1 MKKSIVL
8 DLRFSGAFLLLVGMV
23 LNGPSTCAQTVPSGF
38 NDALVMNGFTAP
50 VGFTFDA
57 NGRMYVW
64 EKAGRVWIVQN
75 GVKLSPALLDIS
87 EEVGDW
93 RDHGFLGFT
102 LDPDFLT
109 NGRMYML
116 YTVDRHH
123 LMNYGTGTGIYNAG
137 TNQYYAATI
146 MRITRYTAIGP
157 NFNTVDYSSRFVLLG
172 ETRKTGVPLLHESH
186 STGQL
191 VFGADGTLMATVGDG
206 ASYNATDV
214 GNDGATYFS
223 QALTDSIIRP
233 AENVGAMRSQLLNC
247 HNGKLLRL
255 DPNTGN
261 GVPSNPYYDPLQPR
275 APKSRVWAMGLRN
288 PFRMTRRPGSGSTNP
303 ADGNPG
309 VFYIGDVGWGTWED
323 LQVSTDPG
331 QNFGWP
337 IFEGLENNTSY
348 AAALTPNLDM
358 PNPLYGTGSC
368 AQQYFN
374 FQDLL
379 KQDTPVHL
387 NGHPNPCDAAVQV
400 PVNVPHWFHSRPAI
414 DWQHGNRSRC
424 GGFSGNTAVTFD
436 LDAVGSPVPGP
447 RFGGNASVGGTWLT
461 GIGWPIGY
469 QNTYFNADYPGA
481 WIKRFTFNADNK
493 PVNVANFGSSMGA
506 VVFVKE
512 GPDGGLWYVRY
523 DTGAIRKVMPIG
535 VTNLPPAAVAQQNV
549 QYGPGPLT
557 VQFTGSNSTDP
568 ENAALTYIWNFGDGT
583 TNSSLPNP
591 QHTFTPLNGNPISYN
606 VTLTVLDPSSAF
618 NTATL
623 IVSVNNTPP
632 VVSIT
637 SFPDGHF
644 YPLGVDT
651 IYACAGTATDPEPN
665 SLPLTHQWQ
674 TIFHHNNHVH
684 PESPVTAVTTS
695 TVISGLGC
703 YTDDYWYEVK
713 YTVTDVQGLSTTVV
727 YDLQPRCSSIAPTA
741 VIVSNVSA
749 GQGPLAVNFNGGT
762 SVDNGTIVSYAWD
775 FGDGTTSTS
784 SAPSKTFTSTGDHVV
799 TLTVTDNDG
808 LVGHASRMISVITF
822 DPPQC
827 VGAAGSILREY
838 WTGIGSGV
846 AVSDL
851 TSNANYPNS
860 PNGSSFPTSIQGPTN
875 WGDNYGT
882 RMRGYIIAPETGLYY
897 FTVTSDDAS
906 ILYLSLNAKPE
917 LKQQI
922 ASVPGWTNETE
933 YTKYGTQ
940 RSAGVQLQAGVYY
953 YFEFLQKEG
962 GGGDHMAVR
971 WERPSVP
978 TRTIVAGAYLARW
991 QDCSPSVKL
1000 RTVLQGA
1007 FDTNTGLMR
1016 DDLRAQGFIPSTEPF
1031 TGLGFTHAGGGG
1043 GETVSPGMLAVT
1055 GQNAIVDWVLV
1066 ELRNKNNSAQ
1076 VLATRSALL
1085 QRDGDIIGTDGYPRM
1100 LFNVASDNYFI
1111 AVRHRNHFG
1120 VMIGT
1125 STLLNKDE
1133 KSIDFTLTT
1142 TATYGTQA
1150 RTQLPNGKW
1159 AQWSG
1164 NVVRDNML
1172 KYIGTNND
1180 RDPILVGIGGL
1191 VPTNTA
1197 QGYQQ
1202 TDINLD
1208 GSTKY
1213 IGTNNDRDLIL
1224 VNLGGSLPTAT
1235 KQEQLP

>member
-1 MKKSIVL
+1 MNRTINS
-8 DLRFSGAFLLLVGMV
+8 DPFSAWVIALMLFAFS
-23 LNGPSTCAQTVPSGF
+23 STKVSSQSVPSGF
-38 NDALVMNGFTAP
+38 TDALVMGGFNAP

-64 EKAGRVWIVQN
+64 EKAGIVWIVEN
-75 GVKLSPALLDIS
+75 GVKLNPPLLDINT
-87 EEVGDW
+87 EVGEW

-102 LDPDFLT
+102 LDPNFLS
-109 NGRMYML
+109 NGRIYAL
-116 YTVDRHH
+116 YAVDRHH
-123 LMNYGTGTGIYNAG
+123 LLNYGTDNYSIFVNDYFS
-137 TNQYYAATI
+137 ATI

-157 NFNTVDYSSRFVLLG
+157 NFNTVDDNSRVVLLG
-172 ETRKTGVPLLHESH
+172 ETKKTGVPLLHESH

-206 ASYNATDV
+206 GSYSSNDFGSASE
-214 GNDGATYFS
+214 TYWS
-223 QALTDSIIRP
+223 QALNDSIIRP
-233 AENVGAMRSQLLNC
+233 NENIGSFRSQLLNC
-247 HNGKLLRL
+247 YNGKLLRI
-255 DPNTGN
+255 DPNTGD

-275 APKSRVWAMGLRN
+275 APKSRVWASGLRN
-288 PFRMTRRPGSGSTNP
+288 PYRMTRRPGSGSANP

-309 VFYIGDVGWGTWED
+309 AFYIGDVGSDDWEE
-323 LQVSTDPG
+323 LNVCTDPG

-337 IFEGLENNTSY
+337 LYEGMESHLAFDTVPTAN
-348 AAALTPNLDM
+348 PDM
-358 PNPLYGTGSC
+358 PNPLFGTGGC
-368 AQQYFN
+368 TQQYFN
-374 FQDLL
+374 FKDLL
-379 KQDTPVHL
+379 KQETQMPL
-387 NGHPNPCDAAVQV
+387 NGHPNPCNAAVQV
-400 PVNVPHWFHSRPAI
+400 PLEVPHWFHSRPKI
-414 DWQHGNRSRC
+414 DWAHANRSRC
-424 GGFSGNTAVTFD
+424 AGFSGNTAVTFD
-436 LDAVGSPVPGP
+436 IDMPGSPVTGP
-447 RFGGNASVGGTWLT
+447 RFGGSASVGGTWLT
-461 GIGWPIGY
+461 GIGWPLGY
-469 QNTYFNADYPGA
+469 QNVYFNADYAGA
-481 WIKRFTFNADNK
+481 WIRRFTFNADNG
-493 PVNVANFGSSMGA
+493 PVSVASFGDILGP
-506 VVFVKE
+506 VVFITE
-512 GPDGGLWYVRY
+512 GPDHALWYIRY
-523 DTGAIRKVMPIG
+523 DTYTIRKIAPIG

-568 ENAALTYIWNFGDGT
+568 ENAALTYSWNFGDGT
-583 TNSSLPNP
+583 PNSSLPNP
-591 QHTFTPLNGNPISYN
+591 LHTYTPLNGNPITYN

-632 VVSIT
+632 LVSIT
-637 SFPDGHF
+637 SFPDGHH
-644 YPLGVDT
+644 YPVGVDT
-651 IYACAGTATDPEPN
+651 TYACAGTAIDLEPN

-674 TIFHHNNHVH
+674 TIFHHNNHTH
-684 PESPVTAVTTS
+684 PESPVYTATTN
-695 TVISGLGC
+695 TVISGVGC
-703 YTDDYWYEVK
+703 AIDDYWYEVK
-713 YTVTDVQGLSTTVV
+713 YTVTDSKGLSTTVTH
-727 YDLQPRCSSIAPTA
+727 DLQPRCANTPPVA
-741 VIVSNVSA
+741 VIVANVSS
-749 GQGPLAVNFNGGT
+749 GQAPLPVNFSGSSST
-762 SVDNGTIVSYAWD
+762 DNGTIASYAWD
-775 FGDGTTSTS
+775 FGDGTMSTGPS
-784 SAPSKTFTSTGDHVV
+784 PSKTFTSAGDHVV
-799 TLTVTDNDG
+799 TLTVTDNEG
-808 LVGHASRMISVITF
+808 LVGHASRVISVISL

-827 VGAAGSILREY
+827 VGAAGSILREF

-875 WGDNYGT
+875 WGDNTGT
-882 RMRGYIIAPETGLYY
+882 RMRGYIIAPETGLFY
-897 FTVTSDDAS
+897 FTVTSNEAS
-906 ILYLSLNAKPE
+906 VLYLSLNAKPE

-922 ASVPGWTNETE
+922 ASVAGWTNDTE
-933 YTKYGTQ
+933 YAKYPTQ
-940 RSAGVQLQAGVYY
+940 RSAGIQLQAGVYY

-962 GGGDHMAVR
+962 TGSDHMTVR

-1180 RDPILVGIGGL
+1180 RDPILVNIGGS
-1191 VPTNTA
+1191 VPTNTTP
-1197 QGYQQ
+1197 GYMV

-1208 GSTKY
+1208 GVTKY
-1213 IGTNNDRDLIL
+1213 IGVNNDRDPIL
-1224 VNLGGSLPTAT
+1224 VNVGGSVPTT
-1235 KQEQLP
+1235 TRQEQLP